1 MFKDF
6 KKVYLVGNGFVK
18 KNKIDYSKLFKE
30 NEMKDEL
37 KNKLIKNGL
46 YQKDAL
52 ERIIEDKNFTIED
65 KLFANRLAFL
75 VFKH

>member
-1 MFKDF
+1 
-6 KKVYLVGNGFVK
+6 
-18 KNKIDYSKLFKE
+18 
-30 NEMKDEL
+30 MKDEL

-75 VFKH
+75 VFKKYGLKANFSKHFLKKIKSL